1 MEANFWQQR
10 WASNQ
15 IGFHEADFH
24 PQLLAHWPTLGVT
37 TGRVL
42 VPLCGKSLDMVWLR
56 ARGHEVLGVELSDIA
71 VRAFFAERGL
81 TPTIEQRDGYEVFA
95 ADGYTL
101 LCGDFFAL
109 TSAALGVFAAVYDR
123 AALIALPPDMRRDY
137 AATLTRL
144 AAPGTPMLT
153 ITVEYDTS
161 VLTPPPFTVMGEEV
175 QALYADAWR
184 IEDRGRIAAQV
195 KGQAGIE
202 GTFVLHRN

>member
-15 IGFHEADFH
+15 IGFHEADYH
-24 PQLLAHWPTLGVT
+24 PQLLAHWPTLGAT
-37 TGRVL
+37 ANRVL

-56 ARGHEVLGVELSDIA
+56 ERGHEVLGVELSDIA

-81 TPTIEQRDGYEVFA
+81 TPTVLQRDGYEIFT

-109 TSAALGVFAAVYDR
+109 TTTALGAFAAIYDR

-161 VLTPPPFTVMGEEV
+161 ALTPPPFPVVDAEV
-175 QALYADAWR
+175 QRLYASGWR
-184 IEDRGRIAAQV
+184 IEDRGRVPAQV

-202 GTFVLHRN
+202 GIYVLRRV

>member
-15 IGFHEADFH
+15 IGFHEADYH

-37 TGRVL
+37 GGRVL

-56 ARGHEVLGVELSDIA
+56 ERGHEVLGVELSDIA

-81 TPTIEQRDGYEVFA
+81 TPSVDPRDGYEVFT

-109 TSAALGVFAAVYDR
+109 TTAALGAFAAIYDR

-144 AAPGTPMLT
+144 AAPGTNMLT

-161 VLTPPPFTVMGEEV
+161 VLTPPPFPVTGEEI
-175 QALYADAWR
+175 QRLYASEWR
-184 IEDRGRIAAQV
+184 IEDRGRVPAQV
-195 KGQAGIE
+195 KGQSGIE
-202 GTFVLHRN
+202 GVYVLRRV

>member
-15 IGFHEADFH
+15 IGFHEAEHH
-24 PQLLAHWPTLGVT
+24 PQLRAHWPTLGVT
-37 TGRVL
+37 GGQVL

-56 ARGHEVLGVELSDIA
+56 ERGHEVLGVELSDIA

-81 TPTIEQRDGYEVFA
+81 TPTVMRRDGYEVFA

-109 TSAALGVFAAVYDR
+109 TTAALGVFAAIYDR
-123 AALIALPPDMRRDY
+123 AALIALPPDMRRAY

-161 VLTPPPFTVMGEEV
+161 VLTPPPFTVMGAEV
-175 QALYADAWR
+175 QSLYADAWQ
-184 IEDRGRIAAQV
+184 IEDRGRVAAQV
-195 KGQAGIE
+195 KGQPGIE
-202 GTFVLHRN
+202 GVYVLQRA

>member
-1 MEANFWQQR
+1 MDASFWQQR

-15 IGFHEADFH
+15 IGFHEAEHH
-24 PQLLAHWPTLGVT
+24 PQLRAHWPTLGVT
-37 TGRVL
+37 AGRVL

-56 ARGHEVLGVELSDIA
+56 ERGHEVLGVELSDIA
-71 VRAFFAERGL
+71 VRAFFAERDL
-81 TPTIEQRDGYEVFA
+81 TPTVEQSAGYEVFA
-95 ADGYTL
+95 AHGYTL

-109 TSAALGVFAAVYDR
+109 TTAALGAFDAIYDR

-137 AATLTRL
+137 ATTLTRL

-161 VLTPPPFTVMGEEV
+161 VLSPPPFTVTGEEV

-184 IEDRGRIAAQV
+184 IDDLGRVAAQV
-195 KGQAGIE
+195 KGQPGIE
-202 GTFVLHRN
+202 GVFVLRRA